1 MPRARGERESGGG
14 LADALAIRPA
24 VGPTVRGGG
33 GRAPCR
39 LTYRPPGSKSLTN
52 RAILLAALANGRSVL
67 HQPLVDGDDAKVMV
81 AALRTLGSCGT
92 RVPAPSASC
101 TT

>member
-14 LADALAIRPA
+14 LADPLAIRPA
-24 VGPTVRGGG
+24 VGPMVRG

-52 RAILLAALANGRSVL
+52 RAILLAALADGRSVEEARA
-67 HQPLVDGDDAKVMV
+67 QV
-81 AALRTLGSCGT
+81 RTMNSIEVIGSQRNT
-92 RVPAPSASC
+92 AIE
-101 TT
+101 TMW